1 MKIVHTSDW
10 HAGRVWKQQL
20 DRLPELEAVLDELA
34 AYIEREAIDVVLVTG
49 DVFDGGAP
57 PARAEAVVYRFFK
70 RIGRTGAQSVVIA
83 GNHDSGTRL
92 EAWGELA
99 ELVGVHAV
107 GRPKPP
113 DRGGV
118 IELATRA
125 GEAAVIAAIPF
136 AAPRTLVS
144 ALQLAADDTAAMQ
157 GYADRLRQV
166 IELCSSRFRTGAVN
180 LLCLHTHLDGAAFTG
195 SERRVHLGD
204 DWAAAPQALPPS
216 AHYVALGHIHKPQTV
231 SAPCPAEYAGS
242 PLQLDFG
249 EAGEAKSFVRID
261 AAAGRPAQIHRVPYR
276 GGRALTVVRGTL
288 EELAARRDELATAGW
303 VKVIALLGAPDPE
316 LSRKVHALLDNVVAV
331 DFECP
336 AIEREAVAGL
346 GLRDAA
352 PADVYR
358 AWFERAHGRVPD
370 DAVVQAFNQLLA
382 DAGVS

>member
-10 HAGRVWKQQL
+10 HAGRVWKRRI
-20 DRLPELEAVLDELA
+20 DRLAELEAVLDDLA
-34 AYIEREAIDVVLVTG
+34 GYIEREAIDVVLVTG

-70 RIGRTGAQSVVIA
+70 RIGWTGAQSVVIA

-92 EAWGELA
+92 EAWGEIA

-107 GRPKPP
+107 GRPKHPE
-113 DRGGV
+113 RGGV
-118 IELATRA
+118 IELRTRV
-125 GEAAVIAAIPF
+125 GEAAVVAAIPF

-166 IELCSSRFRTGAVN
+166 IELCSGRFRTDAVN
-180 LLCLHTHLDGAAFTG
+180 LLCLHTHLDGAVFTG

-204 DWAAAPQALPPS
+204 DWAATPQALPAI
-216 AHYVALGHIHKPQTV
+216 AHYVALGHIHKPQPVT
-231 SAPCPAEYAGS
+231 APSPAEYAGS

-249 EAGEAKSFVRID
+249 EAGQAKSFVRID

-276 GGRALTVVRGTL
+276 GGRPLTVVRGTL
-288 EELAARRDELATAGW
+288 EELAARRDELAAAGW
-303 VKVIALLGAPDPE
+303 LQVVAELAAPDPE
-316 LSRKVHALLDNVVAV
+316 LSRKVHALLDNVVTV

-336 AIEREAVAGL
+336 AVEREAATGPT
-346 GLRDAA
+346 LRDAA

-358 AWFERAHGRVPD
+358 AWFERAHGHAPD
-370 DAVVQAFNQLLA
+370 DAVVNAFNQMLA
-382 DAGVS
+382 DAGGS